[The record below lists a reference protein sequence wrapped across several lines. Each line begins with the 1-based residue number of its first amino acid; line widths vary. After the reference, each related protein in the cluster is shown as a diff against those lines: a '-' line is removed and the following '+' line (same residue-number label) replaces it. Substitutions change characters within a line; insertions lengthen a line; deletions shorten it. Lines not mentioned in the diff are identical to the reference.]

1 MQGYKVLVV
10 EQDAALR
17 LGLRH
22 SLERLGYSVVESGTG
37 AAALTHAEAD
47 GPSLILLN
55 LALPDGDG
63 LEVAEAL
70 RRGPRTSGIPIIL
83 LTAERV
89 VGQRAERMAK
99 ISAGTIP
106 ISKPVMVDRL
116 EMDIRLLLSLVRG
129 RVPRRFR
136 RYLVEIPALCRR
148 GDEEY
153 SPGIVRSLSEGGLAI
168 ELPTPVPAASLAHLR
183 LQVPGGEVH
192 AAGKVVYSYFEGD
205 KEAESGAYMHG
216 VQFTE
221 MDPQIFARLKP
232 LLQNPGPTSL

>member
-1 MQGYKVLVV
+1 M
-10 EQDAALR
+10 
-17 LGLRH
+17 
-22 SLERLGYSVVESGTG
+22 
-37 AAALTHAEAD
+37 
-47 GPSLILLN
+47 
-55 LALPDGDG
+55 
-63 LEVAEAL
+63 
-70 RRGPRTSGIPIIL
+70 
-83 LTAERV
+83 
-89 VGQRAERMAK
+89 
-99 ISAGTIP
+99 
-106 ISKPVMVDRL
+106 
-116 EMDIRLLLSLVRG
+116 
-129 RVPRRFR
+129 
-136 RYLVEIPALCRR
+136 CRR

>member
-116 EMDIRLLLSLVRG
+116 EMTSGSSSRWFEAAFPGASGGISWRSRPCAG
-129 RVPRRFR
+129 AATRS
-136 RYLVEIPALCRR
+136 IAPA
-148 GDEEY
+148 
-153 SPGIVRSLSEGGLAI
+153 S
-168 ELPTPVPAASLAHLR
+168 
-183 LQVPGGEVH
+183 
-192 AAGKVVYSYFEGD
+192 
-205 KEAESGAYMHG
+205 
-216 VQFTE
+216 
-221 MDPQIFARLKP
+221 
-232 LLQNPGPTSL
+232 